1 MEIHALVWIKTTS
14 KPLKLRQKMGAISL
28 IIGMKRY
35 FSVYPA
41 NTRNSPNVVLM
52 LAHRLRRW
60 PNIKT
65 ALGESL
71 VFAGHWIRWININQ
85 NSSVT

>member
-1 MEIHALVWIKTTS
+1 MAILWTFSRQEKGGGGRTTNAVS
-14 KPLKLRQKMGAISL
+14 
-28 IIGMKRY
+28 
-35 FSVYPA
+35 
-41 NTRNSPNVVLM
+41 M

-71 VFAGHWIRWININQ
+71 VFAGVMIVGATLLLSIWQQPCEEHI
-85 NSSVT
+85 